1 MVVDQNPYPDLK
13 LMKGSV
19 FLYRVSV
26 NPDTQDQFDL
36 LDEIDNDDLKAAHG
50 WNGDQAYIGNAYLTH
65 SVLTDTFR
73 MYITEINNGF
83 FIVDFTRHNWES

>member
-13 LMKGSV
+13 IMKGSV

-26 NPDTQDQFDL
+26 NPDTLDEFDM

-50 WNGDQAYIGNAYLTH
+50 WNGD
-65 SVLTDTFR
+65 
-73 MYITEINNGF
+73 
-83 FIVDFTRHNWES
+83 